1 MLSKLCSPI
10 MTDPISEQ
18 KSIRRYER
26 KINEQ
31 QMLSSRTV
39 LVLLITWTFIF
50 IYQLYRVLWKFEWI
64 TPFMVR
70 SPTNNITYSHSLKTK
85 VNIAQYLSRFIY
97 LNKFN
102 TSILFMFGLVK
113 VTITFSKL
121 FYLEI
126 LVSEL
131 RTFNYI
137 K

>member
-1 MLSKLCSPI
+1 
-10 MTDPISEQ
+10 
-18 KSIRRYER
+18 
-26 KINEQ
+26 
-31 QMLSSRTV
+31 
-39 LVLLITWTFIF
+39 
-50 IYQLYRVLWKFEWI
+50 
-64 TPFMVR
+64 MVR

-113 VTITFSKL
+113 NTIADNSFPSS
-121 FYLEI
+121 FEI
-126 LVSEL
+126 LLSEL